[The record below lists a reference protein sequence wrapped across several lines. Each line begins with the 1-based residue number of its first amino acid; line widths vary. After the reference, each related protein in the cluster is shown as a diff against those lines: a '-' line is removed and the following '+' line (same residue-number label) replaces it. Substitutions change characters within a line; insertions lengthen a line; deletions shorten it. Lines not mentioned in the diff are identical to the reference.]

1 MQQTWRS
8 QDDWFSDQLA
18 VFMCAARWT
27 KYQHGANITLNL
39 VSNFE
44 IQILLQENAFDLL
57 NSSLA
62 GQRSR
67 TNGDLEVFLHSG
79 RAQIGARAK
88 STKQGVVGFRSNLRA
103 GGECRKSSP
112 YEDACCAGQLNR
124 YI

>member
-8 QDDWFSDQLA
+8 QHDWFSDQLA

-27 KYQHGANITLNL
+27 KYIHGANITLNL

-44 IQILLQENAFDLL
+44 IQILLQENAFDRL

-62 GQRSR
+62 GKRSR
-67 TNGDLEVFLHSG
+67 KNGELFPHSG

-88 STKQGVVGFRSNLRA
+88 STK
-103 GGECRKSSP
+103 
-112 YEDACCAGQLNR
+112 
-124 YI
+124 